1 VQVQRQYR
9 EDLTGRVRVLTVLVA
24 VALVI
29 VGGGFWFVQ
38 LVQGS
43 HYRELAENNRL
54 RRMAV
59 RAPRGLIYDHEGRLM
74 VENAPSYDLL
84 LDRSRTRDLEASLE
98 FASRVLGRP
107 VEELRKNLEAGQGQ
121 PASHPVPIGRSLTL
135 PQVARFSAVALERPE
150 FEIDVRHLRLYRH
163 GPQVA
168 HLIGYL
174 GEVSEADLERAQ
186 AEAAAAEGDDAESRY
201 RMGDLI
207 GKKGIELTY
216 DDLLRGERG
225 ERAVVVDSRGNLIQ
239 EYGRIDSDPGEPLRL
254 TLDLPLQQA
263 AERVMRDKVGAVV
276 ALDPRDG
283 AVRAMVSSPSYDPN
297 LFARGIRAAEWKEL
311 LEHENDPLQNRAI
324 QNQHS
329 PGSVFKIVMAAAGL
343 SEGLIT
349 PSTTVHCSGGTV
361 IYGRLFKC
369 WKAGGHGTVSLNRA
383 IAQSCNVYFYHL
395 GRELGIERIAKWSR
409 AFGLGEKSGIELD
422 GEIPGL
428 VPDPEWSLRTRKHQ
442 WFPGETISV
451 SIGQGAISVTP
462 IQIARAVAAIANGG
476 TLVTPH
482 LVEGATAA
490 TERVPVDDRVLELVR
505 QGMASVM
512 QPGGTAYYRSHI
524 PGFDYAGK
532 TGTVQV
538 VGGRTG
544 DSNDLPWKLRNHAWF
559 VSFGPVEEPRLVV
572 VVLNEHGGSGS
583 SGAAPIAKELYEE
596 FFEVGDRAPDAVPSG
611 RPAGRVASAPARPA
625 QAAARGAGGHRLG
638 RHRLSRH
645 VRLRLRQ
652 VDGMTGVAGTSRIG
666 RTRPSP

>member
-24 VALVI
+24 VGLLI
-29 VGGGFWFVQ
+29 VGGGLWFVQ

-54 RRMAV
+54 RRMAI

-84 LDRSRTRDLEASLE
+84 LDRSRTPDLAASLGY
-98 FASRVLGRP
+98 AARVLGRP
-107 VEELRKNLEAGQGQ
+107 VGELYKSLEATRGQ
-121 PASHPVPIGRSLTL
+121 PEYQPVPVARSLTL
-135 PQVARFSAVALERPE
+135 PQVARFSAAALEHPE
-150 FEIDVRHLRLYRH
+150 FEIDVRHLRLYRN

-174 GEVSEADLERAQ
+174 GEVSKGDLERAR
-186 AEAAAAEGDDAESRY
+186 AEVAGRADDDDGAGADGAEPRY

-216 DDLLRGERG
+216 DDMLRGRNG
-225 ERAVVVDSRGNLIQ
+225 ERAVVVDNRGNLIQ
-239 EYGRIDSDPGEPLRL
+239 EYGRVDSDPGEPLRL

-297 LFARGIRAAEWKEL
+297 LFARGIRAAEWREL

-329 PGSVFKIVMAAAGL
+329 PGSVFKIVMATAGL
-343 SEGLIT
+343 SEGVIT
-349 PSTTVHCSGGTV
+349 PSTSVHCSGGAV
-361 IYGRLFKC
+361 IYGRHFKC

-409 AFGLGEKSGIELD
+409 ALGLGERSGIELD

-482 LVEGATAA
+482 LVEGAPAPTD
-490 TERVPVDDRVLELVR
+490 RVPVDDRVLGLVR

-512 QPGGTAYYRSHI
+512 QPGGTAYWRSHI

-544 DSNDLPWKLRNHAWF
+544 DSDDLPWKLRNHAWF
-559 VSFGPVEEPRLVV
+559 ASFGPVEDPRLVV

-596 FFEVGDRAPDAVPSG
+596 FFRVGDRAPDAARPG
-611 RPAGRVASAPARPA
+611 RPAGQVARASAPAPSPPPA
-625 QAAARGAGGHRLG
+625 AEAPA
-638 RHRLSRH
+638 
-645 VRLRLRQ
+645 VP
-652 VDGMTGVAGTSRIG
+652 AGTE
-666 RTRPSP
+666 